1 LFILSVNI
9 ATYSLLVWFNWRWLA
24 MSVSK
29 LVQLCF
35 MNTFF
40 HNVLHLSWL
49 LGAIVIVAEMP
60 QKSRTSQTSMSQ
72 LLLFPNDSNSVYFI
86 DETAH
91 LYVI

>member
-1 LFILSVNI
+1 
-9 ATYSLLVWFNWRWLA
+9 

-29 LVQLCF
+29 LVQLCSV
-35 MNTFF
+35 NTFF

-49 LGAIVIVAEMP
+49 LGAIVIFAEVP

-91 LYVI
+91 LYENKLTEGSSKKVKVTFFSTKIL